1 LRMSMNTKDRI
12 LEAAIEL
19 FAEKGYSDV
28 SIREI
33 TRAVGIKES
42 SLYNHFISKQQILD
56 EIFEYLKRQFDA
68 MTMPETAVAEM
79 MASLTP
85 DGFIDMSVKSFES
98 FLGNPLFVKIWRI
111 LSIERFTNP
120 RARELFNRH
129 FIDEP
134 MRYQATVFQALMD
147 RGEIPEQNPMLLA
160 REFFS
165 YILYIY
171 FRYIEADSSVQL
183 SENPEFRRMI
193 KEHMEFL
200 SHAFSKPI

>member
-1 LRMSMNTKDRI
+1 MNTKDRI
-12 LEAAIEL
+12 LEAAIDL

-28 SIREI
+28 SVREI

-42 SLYNHFISKQQILD
+42 SLYNHFASKQQILD
-56 EIFEYLKRQFDA
+56 EIFDYLKKQFDA
-68 MTMPETAVAEM
+68 MTMPEAAVAEM
-79 MASLTP
+79 ISGLTP
-85 DGFIDMSVKSFES
+85 DSFIQMSLKSFET
-98 FLGNPLFVKIWRI
+98 FLGNPMFVKIWRI

-129 FIDEP
+129 FMDEP
-134 MRYQATVFQALMD
+134 MQYQAKVFQALMD
-147 RGEIPEQNPMLLA
+147 RGEIAVQNPMLLA

-171 FRYIEADSSVQL
+171 FRYIEADRDIQL
-183 SENPEFRRMI
+183 SENPEFQQMI

-200 SHAFSKPI
+200 SRAFGK